1 MLTRKDQFM
10 FAFLSAIPAFYNKY
24 YKL

>member
-10 FAFLSAIPAFYNKY
+10 FAFQRAIPPFFNKY
-24 YKL
+24 YKI